1 VTIEDRGS
9 RIEDRN
15 EEVSLSN
22 SSYQVIERWQ
32 LAAPVDAVWE
42 HIADLRSYP
51 RWWPEFLETT
61 VLEERG
67 GVGDRVKAA
76 LSAHMRFELQ
86 TTRLDP
92 PHTVEMRL
100 HGDLNGYLHWM
111 LEPVAGGTRLTFEGH
126 LQLDKWL
133 LHALAPIVRPVVSWN
148 QTRMFRHGERGL
160 RADLAAAGQLA
171 PEPAAPRGLDLA
183 LLDPNA
189 VAYYETAGWRA
200 YYDRNW
206 PLAFGL
212 MVRLI
217 ETQFRVPFPRAFLA
231 ALQITRASVAFVPR
245 DHKLDAVLHH
255 MEQFYRIVARTSGG
269 AFDPRRVAELELR
282 YWVIH
287 RELAEAPERDNR
299 PLVESLAALH
309 GALFGRTP
317 DELWDSAE
325 SRAEAAATVD
335 RITGR
340 RSTDVAADWRRV
352 EESLR
357 RAYGQIKDAG
367 QPSRAPGAAAHDL
380 DAGR

>member
-1 VTIEDRGS
+1 
-9 RIEDRN
+9 
-15 EEVSLSN
+15 LSN
-22 SSYQVIERWQ
+22 TSYQVIESWQ
-32 LAAPVDAVWE
+32 LATLVEAVWE
-42 HIADLRSYP
+42 RIADLRSYP

-67 GVGDRVKAA
+67 GVGDRVSVRMKTA
-76 LSAHMRFELQ
+76 LPSHMCFELQ

-92 PHTVEMRL
+92 PHALEMRV
-100 HGDLNGYLHWM
+100 HGDLNGYLRWM
-111 LEPVAGGTRLTFEGH
+111 PEPVVGGTRLAFEAH
-126 LQLDKWL
+126 LRVDKPL
-133 LHALAPIVRPVVSWN
+133 MNALAPIVKPVVAWG

-171 PEPAAPRGLDLA
+171 PEPAAPRGLDPA
-183 LLDPNA
+183 FLDPHA

-217 ETQFRVPFPRAFLA
+217 ESQFRVPFPRSFLA

-245 DHKLDAVLHH
+245 NHKLDVVLHH

-317 DELWDSAE
+317 AELWDSAE
-325 SRAEAAATVD
+325 RRAEAAAAVD

-352 EESLR
+352 EECLR
-357 RAYGQIKDAG
+357 RAYGQIKGAG
-367 QPSRAPGAAAHDL
+367 QLSRASGAAALDL
-380 DAGR
+380 DTGR

>member
-1 VTIEDRGS
+1 M
-9 RIEDRN
+9 
-15 EEVSLSN
+15 SN
-22 SSYQVIERWQ
+22 TSYQVIEGWQ
-32 LAAPVDAVWE
+32 LAAPLEAVWE
-42 HIADLRSYP
+42 RIADLRSYP
-51 RWWPEFLETT
+51 RWWPEFREMTILEK
-61 VLEERG
+61 RG
-67 GVGDRVKAA
+67 HVSVHVKAPFP
-76 LSAHMRFELQ
+76 SKMRFELQ
-86 TTRLDP
+86 TTRLDSP
-92 PHTVEMRL
+92 GTLEMQVN
-100 HGDLNGYLHWM
+100 GDLNGYVRWM
-111 LEPVAGGTRLTFEGH
+111 LEPVAGGTHLIFEGH
-126 LQLDKWL
+126 LRADKL
-133 LHALAPIVRPVVSWN
+133 LLNVLAPIVRPLAAWN
-148 QTRMFRHGERGL
+148 QTRMFRRGERGL
-160 RADLAAAGQLA
+160 RADLAAAGHIA
-171 PEPAAPRGLDLA
+171 PEPSARRGLDPA
-183 LLDPNA
+183 ALDPNA

-217 ETQFRVPFPRAFLA
+217 ETQFRVPFPRSFLA
-231 ALQITRASVAFVPR
+231 ALQITRASIAFAPR

-255 MEQFYRIVARTSGG
+255 MEQFYGIVARTSGG

-317 DELWDSAE
+317 AELWDSAE

-352 EESLR
+352 EECLR
-357 RAYGQIKDAG
+357 RAYGQIKLAG
-367 QPSRAPGAAAHDL
+367 QPSRAPGAAALDL
-380 DAGR
+380 NAG